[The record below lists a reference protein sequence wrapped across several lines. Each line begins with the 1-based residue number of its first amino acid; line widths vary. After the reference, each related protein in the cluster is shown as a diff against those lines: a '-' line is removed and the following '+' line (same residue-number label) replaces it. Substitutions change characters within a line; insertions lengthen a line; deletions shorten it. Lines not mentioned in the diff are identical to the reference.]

1 MKRVIITM
9 ISIVVV
15 IGAIVTAIAIRSEK
29 KQEEPQTIV
38 TEVAEEE
45 ILDDCTDEYEQMQN
59 QNLLETNSDEEKISP
74 NCSFTIRTYYKG
86 CGHIT
91 TEYNN
96 IPDELVNKT
105 ETELNEMY
113 PEYMVETFKSNEV
126 VVYVENEG
134 ECGEHYL
141 VKDLDGKVVI
151 YEKLSDGTER
161 LLEETSITTDYLP
174 ETDKIQMKNGIEVNG
189 KQELNQLIEDYE

>member
-96 IPDELVNKT
+96 ILDELVNKT

-126 VVYVENEG
+126 VVYVEQEG

-151 YEKLSDGTER
+151 YERLSDGTER

-174 ETDKIQMKNGIEVNG
+174 ETDKIQMKDGIEVNG

>member
-151 YEKLSDGTER
+151 YERLSDGTER

>member
-174 ETDKIQMKNGIEVNG
+174 ETDKIQMKDGIEVNG

>member
-126 VVYVENEG
+126 IVYVEQEG